1 MCVHRYRTIYDT
13 FHRAAHWISYNK
25 PACLFKRVCVF
36 LNAYGISQKSKT
48 RIFKNNRATNLI
60 MSLALHPTCLKSKLR
75 WSPSKGRSQILDSL
89 PISSG
94 KNLRSGL

>member
-1 MCVHRYRTIYDT
+1 MCALIYDT
-13 FHRAAHWISYNK
+13 FRRVACWNSYDK
-25 PACLFKRVCVF
+25 PACLFKRICSF
-36 LNAYGISQKSKT
+36 LNVYCISRESKT

-60 MSLALHPTCLKSKLR
+60 MSLALNPTCLKSKLR

-94 KNLRSGL
+94 KNLKSGL